1 MRGASMAA
9 DVILQKDYVVRR
21 RDVFL
26 SVTIGEGQQGRS
38 SLLLDAKEV
47 LRTSPPIGR
56 FLVGA
61 GTDLVDR
68 TLTIRTVAN
77 DVVAA
82 TNRLSVTYRLSG
94 GATPAEFTSRGR
106 VDQDND
112 FLIFEAVFSF
122 VSAGT

>member
-1 MRGASMAA
+1 MAA
-9 DVILQKDYVVRR
+9 DISLQKDYAVRR

-38 SLLLDAKEV
+38 SILLDDKEV

-61 GTDLVDR
+61 GMDLVGR

-82 TNRLSVTYRLSG
+82 TNRLSVTYRLTG
-94 GATPAEFTSRGR
+94 GLAAAEFTSRGK
-106 VDQDND
+106 VDQDNE

-122 VSAGT
+122 VAAGT

>member
-1 MRGASMAA
+1 MATDISLNKTYA
-9 DVILQKDYVVRR
+9 VRR

-38 SLLLDAKEV
+38 SLLLDGKEV

-61 GTDLVDR
+61 GTDLLGH
-68 TLTIRTVAN
+68 TLTVRTVAN

-82 TNRLSVTYRLSG
+82 TNRLSVTYKLSG
-94 GATPAEFTSRGR
+94 GVQAAEFTSRGK
-106 VDQDND
+106 VDRDND

-122 VSAGT
+122 AAGVS

>member
-1 MRGASMAA
+1 MAA
-9 DVILQKDYVVRR
+9 DITLAKDYAVRR

-38 SLLLDAKEV
+38 SLLLDGKEV

-56 FLVGA
+56 FLVGS
-61 GTDLVDR
+61 GEDLPGRV
-68 TLTIRTVAN
+68 LTIRTIAH

-94 GATPAEFTSRGR
+94 GVAPAEFTSRGK
-106 VDQDND
+106 VDEDND
-112 FLIFEAVFSF
+112 FLIFEGVFSF
-122 VSAGT
+122 VEAVA

>member
-1 MRGASMAA
+1 MAA
-9 DVILQKDYVVRR
+9 DITLEKNYAVRR

-38 SLLLDAKEV
+38 SLLLDDKQV
-47 LRTSPPIGR
+47 LRASPPIGR

-61 GTDLVDR
+61 GADLIGR

-94 GATPAEFTSRGR
+94 GVQVAEFTSRGK

-122 VSAGT
+122 VAGA